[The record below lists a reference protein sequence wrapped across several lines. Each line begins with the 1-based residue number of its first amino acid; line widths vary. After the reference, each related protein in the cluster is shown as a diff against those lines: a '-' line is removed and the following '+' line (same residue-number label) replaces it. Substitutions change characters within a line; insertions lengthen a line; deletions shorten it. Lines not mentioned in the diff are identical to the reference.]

1 MTVTG
6 HLEAI
11 APAGH
16 YIALRVGFAVPMKEY
31 NALPPKW
38 VDHYTRQRFMIH
50 DPVIRWVYGHVG
62 TCRWSALSDADPR
75 GVLAK
80 ANEYGLRFGA
90 AISVVEGVGRMER
103 SFASFARSD
112 REFADDEIDQL
123 YRHVLDMH
131 RDLEPPTNLTAAEI
145 EALRLVK
152 EGLRLKQIAHRLGVT
167 EGAVKQRL
175 KNAKLK
181 LGATTGAQAASRAA
195 DFNLI

>member
-1 MTVTG
+1 MTG
-6 HLEAI
+6 KGQLESLAT
-11 APAGH
+11 AGH
-16 YIALRVGFAVPMKEY
+16 YIALRVGFAVPMREF
-31 NALPPKW
+31 NALPAKW
-38 VDHYTRQRFMIH
+38 VELYTRQRFMMQ
-50 DPVIRWVYGHVG
+50 DPVIRWVYGNAG
-62 TCRWSALSDADPR
+62 TCRWSDLRDADTR
-75 GVLAK
+75 GVLAT
-80 ANEYGLRFGA
+80 ARDYGLCFGV

-103 SFASFARSD
+103 SFASFARPD
-112 REFADDEIDQL
+112 REFADAEIGQL
-123 YRHVLDMH
+123 YDHVLKMH

-152 EGLRLKQIAHRLGVT
+152 EGFRLKQIAHELGVT